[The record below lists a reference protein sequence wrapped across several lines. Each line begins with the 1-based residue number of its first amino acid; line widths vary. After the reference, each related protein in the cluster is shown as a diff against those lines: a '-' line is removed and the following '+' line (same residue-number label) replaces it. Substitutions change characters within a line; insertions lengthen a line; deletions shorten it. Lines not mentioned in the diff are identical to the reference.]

1 MPFLTYF
8 FSLLFLILGVVEFP
22 LQAAENRF
30 QHQDLVNNIRRIGQD
45 KGINPEQIEE
55 FVEEYQRNPEQ
66 GSPSRF
72 LIELGLIQRAGIDLG
87 LAERIGFGIFFAQ
100 LKEEKNN
107 NLNDGR
113 IILPN
118 DIAQPRVVA
127 RNLLNYFDR
136 EEGQAGMPIEENRLL
151 DPLIRRISGLRFS
164 GGGEQIATMNDIR
177 NGIVPLVQGN
187 GRRIIRRGRGG
198 R

>member
-1 MPFLTYF
+1 MSFLTYS

-22 LQAAENRF
+22 LQSAENRV

-45 KGINPEQIEE
+45 KGINPEQIEKI
-55 FVEEYQRNPEQ
+55 VEEYQRNPEQ
-66 GSPSRF
+66 GSPSSF
-72 LIELGLIQRAGIDLG
+72 LIQLGLIQRPGIDLD
-87 LAERIGFGIFFAQ
+87 LAERIGFGIFFSQ
-100 LKEEKNN
+100 LREEKNN

-118 DIAQPRVVA
+118 DIAQPRVA

-136 EEGQAGMPIEENRLL
+136 EEGQAGVLIEENRLL

-164 GGGEQIATMNDIR
+164 GGREQIATMNDIR